1 MQVVLYSIIWKWL
14 DFAFYI
20 TQLYILIIT
29 IEEKYYCILMFFKSK
44 IRDIYLIFYVLIPE
58 WFSKLK
64 IKTIKDGKNV
74 YIEKERI
81 MHPIDGRKNRTIR
94 EIEIYIYRMAKHIN
108 RIIGI
113 YVIILRWITT
123 WLKYFLRNINENYI
137 KLYLLACNRYK

>member
-1 MQVVLYSIIWKWL
+1 MSCVTNLQVVLYSLIWKWL
-14 DFAFYI
+14 DFAFNLYI

-29 IEEKYYCILMFFKSK
+29 IEETYYCILMFFKSK

-74 YIEKERI
+74 YIEEERI
-81 MHPIDGRKNRTIR
+81 MHPSDGRKNCTIR
-94 EIEIYIYRMAKHIN
+94 EIEINIYRMAKHIN

-113 YVIILRWITT
+113 YVNIFRWVTT
-123 WLKYFLRNINENYI
+123 
-137 KLYLLACNRYK
+137 